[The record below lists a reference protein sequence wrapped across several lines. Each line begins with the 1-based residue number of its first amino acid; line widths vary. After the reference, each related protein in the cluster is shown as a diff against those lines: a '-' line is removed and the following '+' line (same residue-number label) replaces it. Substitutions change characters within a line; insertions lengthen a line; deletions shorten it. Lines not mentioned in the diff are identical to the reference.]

1 MKKTFLFLLS
11 TLVTSSL
18 VIAPTIFAPALSAE
32 AGKSAGESP
41 KPGSQAAVMEIP
53 EEPLATT
60 QHSIVLRNQTLNYL
74 ATVGYMPLKDD
85 SGKLKAK
92 IFFVAYTKDGEK
104 DLSLRPITFAFNGG
118 PGSSS
123 IWLHLGALGPK
134 RVLLTEEGKALPP
147 PYKLV
152 SNEYTWL
159 DFTDLVFIDPVGTG
173 YSRPAPGVE
182 AKEFFGVKEDIASV
196 GEFIRLYVTRN
207 DRWLSPKFIAGESY
221 GTTRT
226 AGLSGYLQNQIGM
239 NFNGL
244 ILVSS
249 VLNFQTISFSP
260 GNDLPFILYLPAY
273 TCAAWYHKKLPPS
286 LQADLKK
293 TREEVEKFVLNEYL
307 VALAKGNQLNEAERT
322 KVIDKLAAYT
332 GLSKLYIKN
341 ANLRISQEDFV
352 KELLRSENRSVGILD
367 SRITGGYKVEDFM
380 EDPSVFEVSGSFI
393 ATWNDY
399 VRRELKYQ
407 SDFTYKVLSMKAN
420 EAWNWQSGTEGMG
433 YLNVA
438 TTLQKSMNENKFLKV
453 FIASGFYDLDTSYFA
468 TKYTVNNL
476 DLVPGLKGN
485 ITLRFYDAGHQMY
498 THLPS
503 LKKLNSDVA
512 SFIQR
517 SLPISSK

>member
-1 MKKTFLFLLS
+1 MKKNPFFFILVMTCSFLLIDQTFLKPTLS
-11 TLVTSSL
+11 SEAVQGPAEPSPQATVRTPIKESIEESL
-18 VIAPTIFAPALSAE
+18 IIS
-32 AGKSAGESP
+32 
-41 KPGSQAAVMEIP
+41 
-53 EEPLATT
+53 
-60 QHSIVLRNQTLNYL
+60 QHSILLHDKTLKYQ
-74 ATVGYMPLKDD
+74 ATVGYMPIKDD

-92 IFFVAYTKDGEK
+92 IFFVAYTKDEEK
-104 DLSLRPITFAFNGG
+104 DLSHRPITFAFNGG

-134 RVLLTEEGKALPP
+134 RVLLSDEGRALSP
-147 PYKLV
+147 PYELV
-152 SNEYTWL
+152 TNEYTWL

-182 AKEFFGVKEDIASV
+182 AKEFYGVKEDIASV

-207 DRWLSPKFIAGESY
+207 NRWLSPKFIAGESY

-226 AGLSGYLQNQIGM
+226 AGLSGYLQNQVGM

-244 ILVSS
+244 ILISS

-286 LQADLKK
+286 LQEDLEK
-293 TREEVEKFVLNEYL
+293 TRREVEQFALNEYL
-307 VALAKGNQLNEAERT
+307 LALAKGNQLKDAERHQ
-322 KVIDKLAAYT
+322 VIEKLVVYT
-332 GLSKLYIKN
+332 GLSKVIIKN
-341 ANLRISQEDFV
+341 SNLRIAREDFI
-352 KELLRSENRSVGILD
+352 KELLRPENRWLGILD

-380 EDPSVFEVSGSFI
+380 EDPSVFEISGSFV

-399 VRRELKYQ
+399 VRRELKYE
-407 SDFTYKVLSMKAN
+407 SDISYKVLSMKAN
-420 EAWNWQSGTEGMG
+420 QMWNWQSGTDGMG
-433 YLNVA
+433 YVNVA
-438 TTLQKSMNENKFLKV
+438 TNLQKAMNENKSLKV

-485 ITLRFYDAGHQMY
+485 ITMVFYDGGHQMY
-498 THLPS
+498 TSLPS
-503 LKKLNSDVA
+503 LVKLKSDVA
-512 SFIQR
+512 AFIKRALQN
-517 SLPISSK
+517 